1 MAVRLGHLDSVTL
14 SAAFVRNGRMDVVV
28 ATNPLARAL
37 HAPMF
42 ASDTTDR
49 HGCANFARYRFL
61 DPGG

>member
-14 SAAFVRNGRMDVVV
+14 SAAFVRNGRMDVV

-42 ASDTTDR
+42 ASDTTDS
-49 HGCANFARYRFL
+49 HGCANIARYHFL
-61 DPGG
+61 GPGG

>member
-1 MAVRLGHLDSVTL
+1 
-14 SAAFVRNGRMDVVV
+14 MDVV

-49 HGCANFARYRFL
+49 HGCANIARYHFL
-61 DPGG
+61 DAGG